1 MSFKDNLRRDALNS
15 FLNTNE
21 FAETIQYT
29 PKGGSPK
36 TIKAVISRKRLAPGG
51 EESGRVLQDQIEILI
66 ANDPT
71 YGVSLINKGGD
82 EVLFSEIL
90 GGIDVNFVVVDI
102 LGEDQ
107 GMWHLLVQK

>member
-1 MSFKDNLRRDALNS
+1 MSFKDNLKNDAVNI
-15 FLNTNE
+15 FLSADE
-21 FAETIQYT
+21 FAEQIQYT

-36 TIKAVISRKRLAPGG
+36 TIKAVINRQRLTPGG
-51 EESGRVLQDQIEILI
+51 EESGRVLQNQIEIFI
-66 ANDPT
+66 ANDAA
-71 YGVSLINKGGD
+71 YGVDSINKGGD
-82 EVLFSEIL
+82 EVLFPEIV